1 MKRILNFLLLFTSI
15 SSCLH
20 SQSAFVSSSA
30 VATSPAGTTEYT
42 LGQLSG
48 EAFTSESGAVCH
60 GVNVPIDYQTLQI
73 VQGKNFIARS
83 VFLADESFSNVL
95 NQQITERTIERI
107 EDNLG
112 GFLIPS
118 VSVSSLSVWNPAQS
132 YSYYSST
139 PQSISLSGTR
149 IIPSHSPIALRAGW
163 NLVPYNGNIP
173 INASTAFSSIAGSI
187 ALVVSCERGVYCP
200 VTAENTLE
208 EGTIQSGMLL
218 PGKGY
223 AILANADCVLSYPIE

>member
-1 MKRILNFLLLFTSI
+1 MKRILTLLLLLISG
-15 SSCLH
+15 SSCLQ

-30 VATSPAGTTEYT
+30 VATSPSGTTEYT

-48 EAFTSESGAVCH
+48 ETFSSGSGIVCH
-60 GVNVPIDYQTLQI
+60 GVNVPIDYQTIQI

-83 VFLADESFSNVL
+83 VFLDNGSFSNVFS
-95 NQQITERTIERI
+95 QTISNNATERI

-118 VSVSSLSVWNPAQS
+118 VSVSSLSVWNPTQS

-149 IIPSHSPIALRAGW
+149 IIPSHSPIVLHAGW
-163 NLVPYNGNIP
+163 NLVPYTGNVP
-173 INASTAFSSIAGSI
+173 INAATAFSSIAGSI
-187 ALVVSCERGVYCP
+187 ALVVSCEGGAYCP
-200 VTAENTLE
+200 ATAENTLE

-223 AILANADCVLSYPIE
+223 AILANADCVLIYPIE